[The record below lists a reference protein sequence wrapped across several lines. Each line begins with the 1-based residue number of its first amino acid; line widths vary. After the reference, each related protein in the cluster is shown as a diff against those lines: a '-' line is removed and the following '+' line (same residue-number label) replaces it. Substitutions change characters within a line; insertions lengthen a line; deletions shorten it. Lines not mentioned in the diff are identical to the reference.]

1 MMEKCRTCQHFI
13 CQRDSNDEIAIT
25 HCTHPDNLDP
35 DHEGNTTQTLCP
47 LREPLQAPSGAR
59 FNAGKAQLSLILE
72 AQQGLTEAARV
83 LEFGAKKYARGNWHK
98 GLSHTR
104 ICDSLLRHLTSY
116 LSGEDVDPESGCK
129 HVGHILVN
137 ALFLAEMVNTRPDLD
152 DRSEEL
158 LK

>member
-1 MMEKCRTCQHFI
+1 MIKKCHNCQCFI
-13 CQRDSNDEIAIT
+13 FKPGLNNEIET
-25 HCTHPDNLDP
+25 THPL
-35 DHEGNTTQTLCP
+35 QTP
-47 LREPLQAPSGAR
+47 GTGGGAR
-59 FNAGKAQLSLILE
+59 FNDGKIQLSLILE
-72 AQQGLTEAARV
+72 AQQGLMEAARV
-83 LEFGAKKYARGNWHK
+83 LEFGAKKYTRGNWHR
-98 GLSHTR
+98 GLSHTQ

-116 LSGEDVDPESGCK
+116 LSGEDFDGESNCR